1 VFLWLTVKYLVFEA
15 VSTFEFPEKFTSFFS
30 MCKSN
35 YLNAERQLLSEQF
48 DSSNFYKLI
57 PLFISLLVTNHHQLK
72 LPYICT

>member
-1 VFLWLTVKYLVFEA
+1 
-15 VSTFEFPEKFTSFFS
+15 